1 MAALAILLSGRTGA
15 GDQLARIFDWF
26 NCWVRLAAIVRLFC
40 TDPACAVSQGRN
52 PAFTFTPAPG
62 YRSVFSLPF
71 MPLVYT
77 RVPFPILPACTAIYK
92 VGRAAL
98 ATAARSST
106 GMVASLS
113 RTIIVGIP

>member
-1 MAALAILLSGRTGA
+1 MLLSGRTGA

-40 TDPACAVSQGRN
+40 TEPACAVSQGRN
-52 PAFTFTPAPG
+52 PALTFTPAPG

-71 MPLVYT
+71 NTLVYT
-77 RVPFPILPACTAIYK
+77 RMPLPMLPAWTAMYT
-92 VGRAAL
+92 VGRAAF

-106 GMVASLS
+106 GIVASLS
-113 RTIIVGIP
+113 R